1 MFRKLFLLFF
11 ITMTASSYTID
22 PVVEKV
28 DNKVDVIVDNVV
40 DLVGIIVTQTDRK
53 INGLLNDIEDFCD
66 MLINLSIKEKQQL
79 ISLIREYPEL
89 LNDKIEEKLNKF
101 EQSQKWQNFVNQH
114 DLINRIKKLSG
125 KAALIKLLWVA
136 S

>member
-11 ITMTASSYTID
+11 IAIAVPTHTID
-22 PVVEKV
+22 SAVEKV
-28 DNKVDVIVDNVV
+28 DNKVDIIVDNVV
-40 DLVGIIVTQTDRK
+40 DLVGIVVTQTDRK
-53 INGLLNDIEDFCD
+53 INGLLDDIEDFCD
-66 MLINLSIKEKQQL
+66 MLINLSTKEQQQL
-79 ISLIREYPEL
+79 ISLIKEYPEL

-101 EQSQKWQNFVNQH
+101 EQSQKWQDFVNQH
-114 DLINRIKKLSG
+114 DLINRIKKLSE

>member
-11 ITMTASSYTID
+11 IVIAVPTHTID
-22 PVVEKV
+22 SVVEKI

-40 DLVGIIVTQTDRK
+40 DLVGIIVAQTDRK

-66 MLINLSIKEKQQL
+66 MLINLSTKEKQQL

>member
-11 ITMTASSYTID
+11 IVITVPTYTID

-89 LNDKIEEKLNKF
+89 LNGKIEEKLNKF